1 VEVETLETYLLVAT
15 AALVLLFFVTLPYT
29 QSQAVQV

>member
-1 VEVETLETYLLVAT
+1 VEVETLETHLLVVMV
-15 AALVLLFFVTLPYT
+15 ALVLLFFVTLPYT